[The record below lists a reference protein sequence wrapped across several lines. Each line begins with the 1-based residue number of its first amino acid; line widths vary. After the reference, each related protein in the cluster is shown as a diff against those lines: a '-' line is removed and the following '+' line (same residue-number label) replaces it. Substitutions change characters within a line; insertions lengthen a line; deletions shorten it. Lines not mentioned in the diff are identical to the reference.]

1 MITQAYNDF
10 GAGDFRPD
18 FKYVLHGDI
27 KNVTGF
33 FFISSSSSDKKIHLT
48 QKKIILYWH

>member
-27 KNVTGF
+27 KNVTVF
-33 FFISSSSSDKKIHLT
+33 F
-48 QKKIILYWH
+48 